1 MAGKLPL
8 PKPSPW
14 CLFPAQGCCV
24 SLLCREPCWPS
35 QMGTSRNH
43 SQRLPQSVLKTKE
56 LCLEELEASRRKGGD
71 IGVPAGARSCS
82 CGRRLPRLGAGNV
95 PAVINMDEQIHK
107 PCAVRISRAR
117 LRVRGGASRRSAGW
131 KLPGILQEPP
141 AAGHGPGMVTGQ
153 CHCVT
158 MALPSVV
165 WGSPVTPS
173 SQKQEPSGA
182 TGQHSGVCAAPRPC
196 RPCRDRCSTLGLVE
210 LSRK

>member
-1 MAGKLPL
+1 MAGKLLL

-107 PCAVRISRAR
+107 PCAVRISSAR
-117 LRVRGGASRRSAGW
+117 LRVRGGASRRLAGW

-141 AAGHGPGMVTGQ
+141 RCRLWAWHGHRAVPLCHHGFAQRCLGITRDSFLPKAGAQRSYGTAQRCLRCPT
-153 CHCVT
+153 
-158 MALPSVV
+158 AL
-165 WGSPVTPS
+165 
-173 SQKQEPSGA
+173 
-182 TGQHSGVCAAPRPC
+182 
-196 RPCRDRCSTLGLVE
+196 
-210 LSRK
+210 